1 MSLSLTSYGCLFSL
15 FPALSICAD
24 TRVGNAVG
32 RGNAA
37 DARRAMRT
45 AALLSLP
52 TSLLVS
58 MVSWPVRIQLWWILM
73 PNKW

>member
-32 RGNAA
+32 RGAAA
-37 DARRAMRT
+37 DAQRAMRT

-52 TSLLVS
+52 TLLLVS
-58 MVSWPVRIQLWWILM
+58 MVSWAPGEAMVD
-73 PNKW
+73 PDA